1 MKYKKIVLSL
11 LIASIGFNTSLVY
24 ADGIIDNIRYQ
35 ADCIRQQ
42 QSQTINDLNSIY
54 QNINYLEQQ
63 KNVLLAQVDDYQKKI
78 ITTIATITTI
88 KDDIQ
93 KKEAEIVKTEED
105 LKKAKEEK
113 AVQQEAMKKRMQY
126 IYEQGSNTGLLS
138 TIFQVN
144 NISDIINRIINTQQV
159 YTYDRK
165 QLGSYRAAVSKVE
178 ALQKKQIQEKNSLI
192 AMKRGQEEV
201 KAELETL
208 KENAAAQSKDRQDQ
222 ISYCEGLA
230 AQYQALIDQQNAQI
244 LQLQAAEVQAVAAEQ
259 ARIAAAQQA
268 ALQAAAQQQQMMVQ
282 VQAEQ
287 NYDYQEVEEEAE
299 ESYDYNYTYEAPP
312 IVTAPVEE
320 YNEYTEPIEYN
331 ESVQSY
337 TPISDGSLG
346 SEIANY
352 ATQFVGNPY
361 VWGGTSLTD
370 GADCSGFVQSVFG
383 DYGINLSR
391 TTYTQANE
399 GTPVSYSE
407 MQPGDVINYGFHT
420 AIYLGDNQIV
430 HAADESTGIIISDDP
445 AYQPIVT
452 IRRFV

>member
-11 LIASIGFNTSLVY
+11 LIASISFNASPIF
-24 ADGIIDNIRYQ
+24 ADEIIDSIRYQ
-35 ADCIRQQ
+35 ADLIREQQ
-42 QSQTINDLNSIY
+42 TQTIDELNNIY
-54 QNINYLEQQ
+54 WNINYLEQQ
-63 KNVLLAQVDDYQKKI
+63 KNALLAQVDDYQKKI

-113 AVQQEAMKKRMQY
+113 IVQQEAMKKRMQY

-144 NISDIINRIINTQQV
+144 NISDIINRVINTQQV

-165 QLGSYRAAVSKVE
+165 QLGSYMAAVSKVE

-201 KAELETL
+201 KAELEVL
-208 KENAAAQSKDRQDQ
+208 KENAAVQSKDRQDQ

-244 LQLQAAEVQAVAAEQ
+244 LQLQVAEVQAAAAEQ

-268 ALQAAAQQQQMMVQ
+268 ALQAAAQQQQMIVQ
-282 VQAEQ
+282 VQPEQ
-287 NYDYQEVEEEAE
+287 NYSYQEVEEV
-299 ESYDYNYTYEAPP
+299 YDYNYTYDDP

-320 YNEYTEPIEYN
+320 YNEYTEPIEYT
-331 ESVQSY
+331 EPVQSY

-391 TTYTQANE
+391 TTYTQANQ
-399 GTPVSYSE
+399 GTAVSYSE

>member
-11 LIASIGFNTSLVY
+11 LIASISFNTSPIF
-24 ADGIIDNIRYQ
+24 ADEIIDSIRYQ
-35 ADCIRQQ
+35 ADLIREQQ
-42 QSQTINDLNSIY
+42 AQTIDELNNIY
-54 QNINYLEQQ
+54 WNINYLEQQ
-63 KNVLLAQVDDYQKKI
+63 KNALLAQVDDYQKKI

-113 AVQQEAMKKRMQY
+113 IVQQEAMKKRMQY

-144 NISDIINRIINTQQV
+144 NISDIINRVINTQQV

-165 QLGSYRAAVSKVE
+165 QLGSYIAAVSKVE

-201 KAELETL
+201 KAELEVL
-208 KENAAAQSKDRQDQ
+208 KENAAVQSKDRQDQ

-244 LQLQAAEVQAVAAEQ
+244 LQLQVAEVQAAAAEQ

-268 ALQAAAQQQQMMVQ
+268 ALQAAAQQQQMIVQ
-282 VQAEQ
+282 VQPEQ
-287 NYDYQEVEEEAE
+287 NYSYQEVEEV
-299 ESYDYNYTYEAPP
+299 YDYNYTYDDP
-312 IVTAPVEE
+312 IVTTPVEE
-320 YNEYTEPIEYN
+320 YNEYTEPIEYT
-331 ESVQSY
+331 EPVQSY

-391 TTYTQANE
+391 TTYTQANQ
-399 GTPVSYSE
+399 GTAVSYSE

-430 HAADESTGIIISDDP
+430 HAADESTGIVISDDP

>member
-11 LIASIGFNTSLVY
+11 LIASISFNTSPIF
-24 ADGIIDNIRYQ
+24 ADEIIDSIRYQ
-35 ADCIRQQ
+35 ADLIREQQ
-42 QSQTINDLNSIY
+42 AQTIDELNNVY
-54 QNINYLEQQ
+54 WNINYLEQQ
-63 KNVLLAQVDDYQKKI
+63 KNALLAQVDDYQKKI

-113 AVQQEAMKKRMQY
+113 VVQQEAMKKRMQY

-144 NISDIINRIINTQQV
+144 NISDIINRVINTQQV

-165 QLGSYRAAVSKVE
+165 QLGSYIAAVSKVE

-201 KAELETL
+201 KAELEVL
-208 KENAAAQSKDRQDQ
+208 KENAAVQSKDRQDQ

-244 LQLQAAEVQAVAAEQ
+244 WQLQVAEVQAAAAEQ

-268 ALQAAAQQQQMMVQ
+268 ALQAAAQQQQMIVQ
-282 VQAEQ
+282 VQPEQ
-287 NYDYQEVEEEAE
+287 NYSYQEVEEV
-299 ESYDYNYTYEAPP
+299 YDYNYTYDDP
-312 IVTAPVEE
+312 IVTTPVEE
-320 YNEYTEPIEYN
+320 YNEYTEPIEYT
-331 ESVQSY
+331 EPVQSY

-391 TTYTQANE
+391 TTYTQANQ
-399 GTPVSYSE
+399 GTAVSYSE

>member
-11 LIASIGFNTSLVY
+11 LIASISFNASPIF
-24 ADGIIDNIRYQ
+24 ADEIIDSIRYQ
-35 ADCIRQQ
+35 ADLIREQQ
-42 QSQTINDLNSIY
+42 AQTIDELNNIY
-54 QNINYLEQQ
+54 WNINYLEQQ
-63 KNVLLAQVDDYQKKI
+63 KNALLAQVDDYQKKI

-88 KDDIQ
+88 KNDIQ

-113 AVQQEAMKKRMQY
+113 IVQQEAMKKRMQY

-144 NISDIINRIINTQQV
+144 NISDIINRVINTQQV

-165 QLGSYRAAVSKVE
+165 QLGSYIAAVSKVE

-201 KAELETL
+201 KAELEVL

-244 LQLQAAEVQAVAAEQ
+244 LQLQVAEVQAAAAEQ

-268 ALQAAAQQQQMMVQ
+268 ALQAAAQQQQMIVQ
-282 VQAEQ
+282 VQPEQ
-287 NYDYQEVEEEAE
+287 NYSYQEVEEV
-299 ESYDYNYTYEAPP
+299 YDYNYTYDDP

-320 YNEYTEPIEYN
+320 YNEYTEPIEYT
-331 ESVQSY
+331 EPVQSY

-391 TTYTQANE
+391 TTYTQANQ
-399 GTPVSYSE
+399 GTAVSYSE

>member
-11 LIASIGFNTSLVY
+11 LIASISFNTSPIF
-24 ADGIIDNIRYQ
+24 ADEIIDSIRYQ
-35 ADCIRQQ
+35 ADLIREQQ
-42 QSQTINDLNSIY
+42 AQTIDELNNIY
-54 QNINYLEQQ
+54 WNINYLEQQ
-63 KNVLLAQVDDYQKKI
+63 KNALLAQVDDYQKKI

-113 AVQQEAMKKRMQY
+113 IVQQEAMKKRMQY

-144 NISDIINRIINTQQV
+144 NISDIINRVINTQQV

-165 QLGSYRAAVSKVE
+165 QLGSYIAAVSKVE

-201 KAELETL
+201 KAELEVL
-208 KENAAAQSKDRQDQ
+208 KENAAVQSKDRQDQ

-244 LQLQAAEVQAVAAEQ
+244 LQLQVAEVQAAAAEQ

-268 ALQAAAQQQQMMVQ
+268 ALQAAAQQQQMIVQ
-282 VQAEQ
+282 VQPEQ
-287 NYDYQEVEEEAE
+287 NYSYQEVEEV
-299 ESYDYNYTYEAPP
+299 YDYNYTYDDP
-312 IVTAPVEE
+312 IVTTPVEE
-320 YNEYTEPIEYN
+320 YNEYTEPIEYT
-331 ESVQSY
+331 EPVQSY

-391 TTYTQANE
+391 TTYTQANQ
-399 GTPVSYSE
+399 GTAVSYSE